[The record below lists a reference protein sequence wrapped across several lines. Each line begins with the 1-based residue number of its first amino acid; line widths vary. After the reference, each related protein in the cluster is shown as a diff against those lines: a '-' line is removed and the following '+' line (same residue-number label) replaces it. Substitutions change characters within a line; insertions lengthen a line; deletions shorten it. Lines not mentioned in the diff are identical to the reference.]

1 MQLGISTK
9 ALSRTSIFCRIEWH
23 CVSGVIVHQSIAKT
37 VHCIN
42 PDCPRPY
49 PQPWGNKFCNG
60 CGATLQLNNRYIPI
74 ERLGSGGFATIYTVW
89 DEHKRMER
97 VLKVL
102 VETTPKALQLFEQEA
117 AVLMSL
123 NRPGIPRVERDSYF
137 LIRLSNHQE
146 RILPCLVMEKINGQ
160 TLQDVLEQH
169 PQGCS
174 EAVVRDWLYQA
185 VEILQ
190 ELHGAGII
198 HRDIKPS
205 NLMLREG
212 TGQLVAID
220 FGGAKQLGS
229 MPLGSR
235 SVSTRLI
242 SPGYSPPEQVTG
254 EAVGPVADFYALGRT
269 MIQLLTGQE
278 LMDLEDPE
286 TGGLRWRNDVAVTP
300 ELANLLDDMIRLD
313 PQQRPTTAAEIQ
325 QRLVRSSRRKR
336 RPTSL
341 PSATSL
347 TDAIA
352 TARDNGLKLLQ
363 SVLTALGSGI
373 AGTLRLVFRVVTNIV
388 FACLDTTGEMT
399 LGGIGAAVGAA
410 VGFALINWTIV
421 GDRFAEWLSQQMPLI
436 LPQIQITAW
445 RELLMFAVAGLG
457 TGWGLTLAGGFGQER
472 RPLVA
477 GVMGILG
484 YGIGWSIWQ
493 ASVSYASPA
502 RLLSLTTAVATALL
516 VLGLGLPSHYLV
528 HALVAALGIGTVFGG
543 LVWLGILPSDVLI
556 AIFSRSDA
564 SWPDFINSVA
574 FFCLLGVTLGFCL
587 GVSYY
592 ILVPVLRWLGWR

>member
-1 MQLGISTK
+1 L
-9 ALSRTSIFCRIEWH
+9 
-23 CVSGVIVHQSIAKT
+23 
-37 VHCIN
+37 
-42 PDCPRPY
+42 D
-49 PQPWGNKFCNG
+49 
-60 CGATLQLNNRYIPI
+60 NRYIPI

-89 DEHKRMER
+89 DLDQKLER

-102 VETTPKALQLFEQEA
+102 VDNTPKALQLFEQESV
-117 AVLMSL
+117 VLARL
-123 NRPGIPRVERDSYF
+123 AHPGIPRVEKDSYF
-137 LIRLSNHQE
+137 LVTLSHQQE

-160 TLQDVLEQH
+160 TLEDVLEQH

-174 EAVVRDWLYQA
+174 EAVVRDWLSQA
-185 VEILQ
+185 VDILQ
-190 ELHGAGII
+190 VLHRVGII

-229 MPLGSR
+229 MALGSQ

-254 EAVGPVADFYALGRT
+254 EAVSPAADFYALGRT

-278 LMDLEDPE
+278 LVDLEDPE
-286 TGGLRWRNDVAVTP
+286 TGGLRWRNYVAVSP
-300 ELANLLDDMIRLD
+300 GLANLLDDMIRLD
-313 PQQRPTTAAEIQ
+313 PQQRPANAAQIQ
-325 QRLVRSSRRKR
+325 QRLVRSAGMKR
-336 RPTSL
+336 QVSSA
-341 PSATSL
+341 PSVAASIPE
-347 TDAIA
+347 AIA
-352 TARDNGLKLLQ
+352 IAVDNGLE
-363 SVLTALGSGI
+363 VLEHALAALGSGV
-373 AGTLRLVFRVVTNIV
+373 GSVTRFVFRLAIGIV
-388 FACLDTTGEMT
+388 FACLDTTAEMT

-410 VGFALINWTIV
+410 VGFTLINWTVV
-421 GDRFAEWLSQQMPLI
+421 GDRLAEWLSQQLPLI
-436 LPQIQITAW
+436 VPEIQITTW
-445 RELLMFAVAGLG
+445 RELLMFAIAGLG
-457 TGWGLTLAGGFGQER
+457 TGWGLTLAGGFGQKR
-472 RPLVA
+472 RPFVA

-493 ASVSYASPA
+493 ASVSYAPLE
-502 RLLSLTTAVATALL
+502 RLLSLTTAVASALL

-528 HALVAALGIGTVFGG
+528 HALVAALGAGTVFGG
-543 LVWLGILPSDVLI
+543 LAWLGILPSDVLLS
-556 AIFSRSDA
+556 IFSHSIA
-564 SWPDFINSVA
+564 SWPAFINSLA

>member
-1 MQLGISTK
+1 M
-9 ALSRTSIFCRIEWH
+9 
-23 CVSGVIVHQSIAKT
+23 HQSVAKT
-37 VHCIN
+37 AHCIN

-60 CGATLQLNNRYIPI
+60 CGTALLLDNRYIPI

-89 DEHKRMER
+89 DLDQKLER

-102 VETTPKALQLFEQEA
+102 VDNTPKALQLFEQESV
-117 AVLMSL
+117 VLARL
-123 NRPGIPRVERDSYF
+123 AHPGIPRVEKDSYF
-137 LIRLSNHQE
+137 LVTLSHQQE

-160 TLQDVLEQH
+160 TLEDVLEQH

-174 EAVVRDWLYQA
+174 EAVVRDWLSQA
-185 VEILQ
+185 VDILQ
-190 ELHGAGII
+190 VLHRVGII

-229 MPLGSR
+229 MALGSQ

-254 EAVGPVADFYALGRT
+254 EAVSPAADFYALGRT

-278 LMDLEDPE
+278 LVDLEDPE
-286 TGGLRWRNDVAVTP
+286 TGGLRWRNYVAVSP
-300 ELANLLDDMIRLD
+300 GLANLLDDMIRLD
-313 PQQRPTTAAEIQ
+313 PQQRPANAAQIQ
-325 QRLVRSSRRKR
+325 QRLVRSAGMKR
-336 RPTSL
+336 QVSSA
-341 PSATSL
+341 PSVAASIPE
-347 TDAIA
+347 AIA
-352 TARDNGLKLLQ
+352 IAVDNGLE
-363 SVLTALGSGI
+363 VLEHALAALGSGV
-373 AGTLRLVFRVVTNIV
+373 GSVTRFVFRLAIGIV
-388 FACLDTTGEMT
+388 FACLDTTAEMT

-410 VGFALINWTIV
+410 VGFTLINWTVV
-421 GDRFAEWLSQQMPLI
+421 GDRLAEWLSQQLPLI
-436 LPQIQITAW
+436 VPEIQITTW
-445 RELLMFAVAGLG
+445 RELLMFAIAGLG
-457 TGWGLTLAGGFGQER
+457 TGWGLTLAGGFGQKR
-472 RPLVA
+472 RPFVA

-493 ASVSYASPA
+493 ASVSYAPLE
-502 RLLSLTTAVATALL
+502 RLLSLTTAVASALL

-528 HALVAALGIGTVFGG
+528 HALVAALGAGTVFGG
-543 LVWLGILPSDVLI
+543 LAWLGILPSDVLLS
-556 AIFSRSDA
+556 IFSHSIA
-564 SWPDFINSVA
+564 SWPAFINSLA

>member
-1 MQLGISTK
+1 
-9 ALSRTSIFCRIEWH
+9 
-23 CVSGVIVHQSIAKT
+23 VHQSVAKT
-37 VHCIN
+37 AHCIN

-49 PQPWGNKFCNG
+49 PQVWGNKFCNG
-60 CGATLQLNNRYIPI
+60 CGTALLLNNRYIPI

-89 DEHKRMER
+89 DLDEKLER

-117 AVLMSL
+117 AVLARL
-123 NRPGIPRVERDSYF
+123 AHPGIPRVEKDSYF
-137 LIRLSNHQE
+137 LVRLSHQQE
-146 RILPCLVMEKINGQ
+146 RMLPCLVMEKINGQ
-160 TLQDVLEQH
+160 TLEDVLEKH

-174 EAVVRDWLYQA
+174 EAVVRDWLFQA
-185 VEILQ
+185 VDILQ
-190 ELHGAGII
+190 VLHRVGII

-229 MPLGSR
+229 MTLGSQ

-254 EAVGPVADFYALGRT
+254 EAVGPTADFYALSRT

-278 LMDLEDPE
+278 LTDLEDPE
-286 TGGLRWRNDVAVTP
+286 TGGLRWRNYVAVSP
-300 ELANLLDDMIRLD
+300 GLADLLDDMIRLD
-313 PQQRPTTAAEIQ
+313 PQQRPATAAEIQ
-325 QRLVRSSRRKR
+325 QRLVRSAGMKR
-336 RPTSL
+336 QVSSTPAVFSI
-341 PSATSL
+341 PE
-347 TDAIA
+347 AIA
-352 TARDNGLKLLQ
+352 IAVDNGLE
-363 SVLTALGSGI
+363 VLEGALAALGSAVGSV
-373 AGTLRLVFRVVTNIV
+373 TRFVFRLVVGIV
-388 FACLDTTGEMT
+388 FACLDTTAEMT

-410 VGFALINWTIV
+410 VGFTLINWTVV
-421 GDRFAEWLSQQMPLI
+421 GDRLAEWLSQQIPLI
-436 LPQIQITAW
+436 VPEIQITTW
-445 RELLMFAVAGLG
+445 RELLMFAIAGLG
-457 TGWGLTLAGGFGQER
+457 TGWGLTLAGGFGQQR

-493 ASVSYASPA
+493 ASVAFAPLE

-528 HALVAALGIGTVFGG
+528 HALVAALGAGTVFGG
-543 LVWLGILPSDVLI
+543 LAWLGILPSDVLLS
-556 AIFSRSDA
+556 IFSHSIA
-564 SWPDFINSVA
+564 SWPAFINSLT